1 MSALRVAP
9 AGYFALAPPPRGRGW
24 DKPLPASSRVD
35 LRPRARPKERAI
47 RVALAACGLL
57 SVATTIGIV
66 VTLGAQ
72 ALSFFRE
79 VPISQFL
86 TGSEWSALI
95 SPKEYG
101 VLPLVTG
108 TLMVVVLSAI
118 VGIPL
123 GVGTALYMSE
133 YASPRVRRR
142 LKPFLEIL
150 AGVPTVVLGYFALT
164 FVSELV
170 VRRIFP
176 EANYY
181 NGLSAGITVGIMIV
195 PIIASVSEDA
205 MAAVPRA
212 LREGAYGLGASKM
225 AVGLRV
231 VIPAALSGIMASI
244 ILGISRA
251 VGETMIV
258 AIAMGTEPKLCLNPL
273 DSCQTLTGYIVQAV
287 SGDVGHSG
295 VDFSS
300 IFAVGAFL
308 FVMTFFLN
316 FMSQRFVRRYRQV
329 Y

>member
-1 MSALRVAP
+1 MTSV
-9 AGYFALAPPPRGRGW
+9 PPPSRSGEARG
-24 DKPLPASSRVD
+24 LAASSRID
-35 LRPRARPKERAI
+35 LRPRRRPKERAI
-47 RVALAACGLL
+47 RALLAACGLV
-57 SVATTIGIV
+57 SIATTIGIV
-66 VTLGAQ
+66 ITLGAQ
-72 ALSFFRE
+72 ALAFFRE
-79 VPISQFL
+79 VSIVEFA
-86 TGSEWSALI
+86 TGFEWSALI
-95 SPKEYG
+95 SPKQYG
-101 VLPLVTG
+101 VLPLVSG
-108 TLMVVVLSAI
+108 TLMVVVISAI

-150 AGVPTVVLGYFALT
+150 AGIPTVVLGYFALT

-170 VRRIFP
+170 VRKIFP

-205 MAAVPRA
+205 MAAVPRS
-212 LREGAYGLGASKM
+212 LREGAYGLGATKM
-225 AVGLRV
+225 TVGLRV
-231 VIPAALSGIMASI
+231 VLPAALSGIMASI

-258 AIAMGTEPKLCLNPL
+258 AIAMGTQPRPCFNPL

-300 IFAVGAFL
+300 IFAVGAAL
-308 FVMTFFLN
+308 FVMTLVLN
-316 FMSQRFVRRYRQV
+316 AMSQRFVRRYRQV

>member
-1 MSALRVAP
+1 
-9 AGYFALAPPPRGRGW
+9 
-24 DKPLPASSRVD
+24 
-35 LRPRARPKERAI
+35 
-47 RVALAACGLL
+47 LL
-57 SVATTIGIV
+57 SIATTIGIV
-66 VTLGAQ
+66 ATLGFE

-79 VPISQFL
+79 ISVVDFL
-86 TGSEWSALI
+86 TGTEWSALI

-108 TLMVVVLSAI
+108 TLMVVVLSAV

-123 GVGTALYMSE
+123 GVATALYLSE
-133 YASPRVRRR
+133 YASPKMRRR
-142 LKPFLEIL
+142 LKPFLEVL

-176 EANYY
+176 QANYY

-195 PIIASVSEDA
+195 PIIASISEDA
-205 MAAVPRA
+205 MSAVPRS

-225 AVGLRV
+225 TVGLRI

-244 ILGISRA
+244 ILGVSRA
-251 VGETMIV
+251 VGETMVV
-258 AIAMGTEPKLCLNPL
+258 AIAMGTEPKLCFNPL

-295 VDFSS
+295 IDFAS
-300 IFAVGAFL
+300 IFAVGAAL
-308 FVMTFFLN
+308 FVMTLSLN
-316 FMSQRFVRRYRQV
+316 ILSLRFVRRYRQA